1 MVTIIG
7 FLAFLI
13 SQALVIWAFTACYR
27 MLREFM
33 EKIPEILAQVRKQG
47 NQEVFSAFLEGVS
60 QARKL
65 EIERINELA
74 SDSELVEKLKKP
86 VRRHV

>member
-13 SQALVIWAFTACYR
+13 SQALLIWAFLACYR
-27 MLREFM
+27 TLREFM